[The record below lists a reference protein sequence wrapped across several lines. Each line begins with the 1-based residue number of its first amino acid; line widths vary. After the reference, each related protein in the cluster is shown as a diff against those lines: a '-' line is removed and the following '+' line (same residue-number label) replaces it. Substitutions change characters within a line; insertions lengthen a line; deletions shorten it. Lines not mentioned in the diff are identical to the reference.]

1 MQKNKVEGGYS
12 GPPALVLVISVL
24 MIALMFL
31 DLGAAPGHIS
41 AYVLVIALHAV
52 IFGIPSVLYLVLR
65 GKSFSRSI
73 KKGIIPRSAAGV
85 VILGTLLLILQSC
98 ILKFGVFYFGYD
110 YSAYTLYGS
119 SFQVS
124 ASGVGEWILMVLAL
138 AIVPAVTEEIV
149 FRGIIFTDY
158 RKCGFWCAATAT
170 SLLFAFI
177 HFDFPQFLIYFLDGL
192 LLAWIMFISGTLL
205 APVIAHII
213 YNVFV
218 LFLEKYIWLFS
229 SNPDSEILFWL
240 LLIAL
245 YLFILFLFIG
255 VAEGHLRKLAEE
267 EEFAPEKVSRDKLLG
282 TFFRVFTAKPMLLEY
297 AVFTVVAIISAL

>member
-12 GPPALVLVISVL
+12 GPPALVLLISVL

-31 DLGAAPGHIS
+31 DLGASLGSIS
-41 AYVLVIALHAV
+41 AYVLVIVLHVV
-52 IFGIPSVLYLVLR
+52 IFGIPSVLYLALR
-65 GKSFSRSI
+65 GRTLYRSI
-73 KKGIIPRSAAGV
+73 GAGLIPRSGAWI

-138 AIVPAVTEEIV
+138 AIVPAVFEEIV

-158 RKCGFWCAATAT
+158 RKCGFWCAAIAA

-177 HFDFPQFLIYFLDGL
+177 HFDFAQFPIYFLDGL
-192 LLAWIMFISGTLL
+192 LLSWVMFLTKTLL
-205 APVIAHII
+205 APITVHIV

-240 LLIAL
+240 ILIAL
-245 YLFILFLFIG
+245 YLFMLFLFIG
-255 VAEGHLRKLAEE
+255 VAEGRLRKLAEE
-267 EEFAPEKVSRDKLLG
+267 EEFAPEKVSRDKLFG

-297 AVFTVVAIISAL
+297 AVFLVVAIISAI

>member
-1 MQKNKVEGGYS
+1 MQKNKVNGGYS
-12 GPPALVLVISVL
+12 GPPALVLLLTVL

-31 DLGAAPGHIS
+31 DLGAALGHVS
-41 AYVLVIALHAV
+41 AYTLVIVLHVV

-65 GKSFSRSI
+65 GKTFFRSL
-73 KKGIIPRSAAGV
+73 KFGFIPRGAV
-85 VILGTLLLILQSC
+85 WPVILGTLLLILQSC

-110 YSAYTLYGS
+110 FSAYTLYGS

-124 ASGVGEWILMVLAL
+124 AANAGEWILMVLSL

-149 FRGIIFTDY
+149 FRGIIFADY
-158 RKCGFWCAATAT
+158 RKCGFWCAAIAT

-177 HFDFPQFLIYFLDGL
+177 HFDFVQFPIYFLDGL
-192 LLAWIMFISGTLL
+192 LLAWIVFLSGTVLSSI
-205 APVIAHII
+205 IAHVL

-240 LLIAL
+240 LLIAV
-245 YLFILFLFIG
+245 YLFLLFLFIG
-255 VAEGHLRKLAEE
+255 VAEAHLRKLAEE
-267 EEFAPEKVSRDKLLG
+267 EEFAPDTVPKDKLFATYFG
-282 TFFRVFTAKPMLLEY
+282 VFTAKPMLIEY
-297 AVFTVVAIISAL
+297 VVFLIVAIISAL